1 MREIKFRGY
10 DTELEEMTYFNS
22 DDYILQY
29 GDILRQFIDDY
40 DEFGNPEFNYE
51 SVKDK
56 VELMQYTNLK
66 DKNGVEI
73 YEGDIIQ
80 HLYENCDKS
89 DYYKVEWDD
98 EELRFCFRNVGNIA
112 AYIALED
119 MYSDDTGEYEFKVIG
134 NIYDNP
140 ELLEIEKEIKL
151 DENFQF

>member
-1 MREIKFRGY
+1 METREIKFRGKTLRAGKWSKWIYGSLDFTKYTYNEARIVGY
-10 DTELEEMTYFNS
+10 D
-22 DDYILQY
+22 DPVQY
-29 GDILRQFIDDY
+29 WHKIDKNTI
-40 DEFGNPEFNYE
+40 G
-51 SVKDK
+51 
-56 VELMQYTNLK
+56 QYTGLK

-80 HLYENCDKS
+80 HLYENCDES

-98 EELRFCFRNVGNIA
+98 EELRFCFRNVKNIA

-140 ELLEIEKEIKL
+140 ELLEEE
-151 DENFQF
+151 